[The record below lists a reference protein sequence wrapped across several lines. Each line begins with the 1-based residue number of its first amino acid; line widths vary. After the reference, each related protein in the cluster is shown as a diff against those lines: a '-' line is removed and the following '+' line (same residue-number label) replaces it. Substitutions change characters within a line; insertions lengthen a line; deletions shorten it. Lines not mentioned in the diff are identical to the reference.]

1 MGWLFSSRTRSELI
15 RKLTQPEDQAR
26 ARVRVIVHTLRGNVL
41 WSVTEVTAKAEGVH
55 PDLAPGESMRY
66 IRCDLLQCSG
76 GEWGYKAMDES
87 MAPYYYSCP
96 LRYLDMAKELS
107 PGWRE
112 KVRAYHARRRQ
123 SATATAGA
131 VAR

>member
-26 ARVRVIVHTLRGNVL
+26 ARVRIIVHTLRGNVL
-41 WSVTEVTAKAEGVH
+41 WSVTEVTAKTEGVH
-55 PDLAPGESMRY
+55 PDLAPGESMYY
-66 IRCDLLQCSG
+66 IRCDLLQRSG

-107 PGWRE
+107 PSWRE
-112 KVRAYHARRRQ
+112 KVRAHHARRRQ
-123 SATATAGA
+123 SVTAMAGGTTQ
-131 VAR
+131 